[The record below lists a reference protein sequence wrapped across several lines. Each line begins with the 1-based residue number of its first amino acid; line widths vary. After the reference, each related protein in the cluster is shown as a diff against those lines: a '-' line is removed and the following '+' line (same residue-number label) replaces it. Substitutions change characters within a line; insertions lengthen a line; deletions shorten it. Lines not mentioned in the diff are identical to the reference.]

1 LAVLLPFSVGF
12 AVPDILE
19 VVRLL
24 LWDLQTNNVMAGV
37 AVFRE
42 TMSRGNSFVL
52 HVGSGSHRAVRRRGR
67 ALGLLTKEKEE
78 G

>member
-1 LAVLLPFSVGF
+1 VTALAVLLPFSVGF

-42 TMSRGNSFVL
+42 TMSRAIPLS
-52 HVGSGSHRAVRRRGR
+52 SM
-67 ALGLLTKEKEE
+67 
-78 G
+78 